1 MNETLA
7 RLIDVQGAARVASL
21 SSWSD
26 RDLVDGV
33 AEVFALEQALA
44 AARLSIIG
52 ELVERKVPKRVAA
65 TADGPWLAGA
75 LQVSRYAAGK
85 MVRLAKALR
94 TEAQG
99 TREVLAAG
107 AISVEQ
113 AAVIVTAVR
122 QLPEMHRPEGE
133 THMLRLAETLT
144 AAQLR
149 EAGLRLFDEVDP
161 QGAQERREVSASAGK
176 RRRARSRGLTLS
188 QADEDAMVLLHA
200 RMESETADVIRA
212 ALDPLCE
219 LAAAGPDP
227 TGTTETSTPDDKSS
241 ISDRSA
247 ADLRTPAARRL
258 DALEKVC
265 RTVIAARTQTDPS
278 LRPTHGSSGS
288 SGSASRSDRRRD
300 ARRDRRQ
307 RSKKRPPVDL
317 RRTDTVA
324 A

>member
-7 RLIDVQGAARVASL
+7 RLIDARGAARVASL

-65 TADGPWLAGA
+65 TTDGPWLAGA
-75 LQVSRYAAGK
+75 LQVSHYAARK

-107 AISVEQ
+107 DISVEQ
-113 AAVIVTAVR
+113 ATMIVTAVR
-122 QLPEMHRPEGE
+122 QLPDIYRPEGE
-133 THMLRLAETLT
+133 TYMLRLAETLT

-149 EAGLRLFDEVDP
+149 EAGLRLYDEVDP

-176 RRRARSRGLTLS
+176 RRGARSRGLTLS
-188 QADEDAMVLLHA
+188 QVDQDAMVLLRG

-219 LAAAGPDP
+219 PAAARPDT
-227 TGTTETSTPDDKSS
+227 TGTTETSMPNDKSS
-241 ISDRSA
+241 TSDRSA
-247 ADLRTPAARRL
+247 ADLRTPAVRRL
-258 DALEKVC
+258 DALEEVC
-265 RTVIAARTQTDPS
+265 RSVIAARTRTDPS
-278 LRPTHGSSGS
+278 PQPTHGRSGS
-288 SGSASRSDRRRD
+288 SGAASRSDRRRD

-307 RSKKRPPVDL
+307 RSKKRPPADL
-317 RRTDTVA
+317 RRKDTVA